1 MDADLRNRFPEIHP
15 PSFHNITGNGRD
27 AKLTKQIFLSE
38 PRTSIV
44 NVMRAT
50 VVSPVFQTSGGLSP
64 YRVNKFL
71 FRIRIGNMHVF
82 PRFDSLK
89 RDYEGCLRAK

>member
-1 MDADLRNRFPEIHP
+1 MEPMDADLRNRFPEIHP

-50 VVSPVFQTSGGLSP
+50 QSFH
-64 YRVNKFL
+64 L
-71 FRIRIGNMHVF
+71 FSRHQV
-82 PRFDSLK
+82 DSL
-89 RDYEGCLRAK
+89 LIA